1 MSRLNLKKYF
11 ADATLTLKSD
21 DQGEQPASSDCR
33 LSARFRGSKESFP
46 LLSCRP
52 APETLSACELQP
64 GARLVNGEA
73 GQEGEH
79 LDGRSILDL
88 LHMSG
93 ERMHGLQQRGSCS
106 RPCRI

>member
-1 MSRLNLKKYF
+1 MSRLNVKKYF
-11 ADATLTLKSD
+11 ADATLTLRSLD
-21 DQGEQPASSDCR
+21 IGEQPASFR
-33 LSARFRGSKESFP
+33 RFRGSKESFP

-64 GARLVNGEA
+64 GARLVNLEA